1 MKLSDIV
8 AVSGL
13 LLTLVTFLFNLAWP
27 KINEALNQD
36 EATAGVRAKKRC
48 REKINNTLLGTVFP
62 IFIAFFVLFYINLP
76 TAVKI
81 ISSSDIS
88 LWNFDVD
95 DTLYVMVVYA
105 LAAFVIFNG
114 SLLYKLFRKQQKF
127 RN

>member
-8 AVSGL
+8 AISGL

-27 KINEALNQD
+27 KINEALSLD
-36 EATAGVRAKKRC
+36 EATSGANAKKRC
-48 REKINNTLLGTVFP
+48 REKINRTILGTVLPLFV
-62 IFIAFFVLFYINLP
+62 AFFVLFYINLP

-81 ISSSDIS
+81 ISSSEIA

-105 LAAFVIFNG
+105 LAAFVILNG
-114 SLLYKLFRKQQKF
+114 SLLYRLLNKQSKF
-127 RN
+127 K

>member
-27 KINEALNQD
+27 KITEALNQD
-36 EATAGVRAKKRC
+36 EATSGDSARKRC
-48 REKINNTLLGTVFP
+48 RDKINKTLYGTVLP

-81 ISSSDIS
+81 ISSSQIEF
-88 LWNFDVD
+88 WKFDVD
-95 DTLYVMVVYA
+95 NTLYVMVVYA
-105 LAAFVIFNG
+105 LAAFVIFNS
-114 SLLYKLFRKQQKF
+114 SLLYKLFAKQAKF
-127 RN
+127 K

>member
-8 AVSGL
+8 AISGL

-27 KINEALNQD
+27 QINEALSLD
-36 EATAGVRAKKRC
+36 EATTGGNAKKRC
-48 REKINNTLLGTVFP
+48 REKINRTILGTVLPLFV
-62 IFIAFFVLFYINLP
+62 AFFALFYINLP

-81 ISSSDIS
+81 ISSSEIT

-114 SLLYKLFRKQQKF
+114 SLLYRLLNKRSKF
-127 RN
+127 K

>member
-1 MKLSDIV
+1 MQLNDIV

-27 KINEALNQD
+27 KITEALNQD
-36 EATAGVRAKKRC
+36 EATAGASARKRC
-48 REKINNTLLGTVFP
+48 REKINKTLYGTVLP

-76 TAVKI
+76 SAVKV
-81 ISSSDIS
+81 ISSSQIAF
-88 LWNFDVD
+88 WNFDVD

-114 SLLYKLFRKQQKF
+114 SLLYRLFSKQAKLK
-127 RN
+127 

>member
-1 MKLSDIV
+1 MQLSDIV
-8 AVSGL
+8 AISGL

-36 EATAGVRAKKRC
+36 EATSGANAKKRC
-48 REKINNTLLGTVFP
+48 RETINRTILGTVLP
-62 IFIAFFVLFYINLP
+62 LFIAFFVLFYINLP

-81 ISSSDIS
+81 ILSSEIA

-105 LAAFVIFNG
+105 LAAFVILNG
-114 SLLYKLFRKQQKF
+114 TLLYKLLRKQLKF
-127 RN
+127 K

>member
-27 KINEALNQD
+27 KIDGALNQD
-36 EATAGVRAKKRC
+36 EAESGDKAKIRC
-48 REKINNTLLGTVFP
+48 REKINNTLLGTVLP

-81 ISSSDIS
+81 ISSSEIS

-127 RN
+127 K